1 MARLGIGGPPQRHRL
16 LKGRVCLKLPA
27 GQHLNLVLAT
37 QGNLLPRM
45 DRGPMNPQRSSQCR
59 LGSVVVDGVLL
70 GHDGYSKTCL
80 TRTVK
85 HDQPRNAYAWPMPD
99 NNSINARIKARIEE
113 MGMQQVELA
122 KRVGVSK
129 TAVSL
134 WINETTK
141 FIRPDHLVKIADAL
155 GLEIRYLITGQGPR
169 LAKHDPPM
177 DFDNQ
182 DMELLRA
189 PPEVKAIFRAILST
203 SHKQT

>member
-1 MARLGIGGPPQRHRL
+1 
-16 LKGRVCLKLPA
+16 
-27 GQHLNLVLAT
+27 
-37 QGNLLPRM
+37 
-45 DRGPMNPQRSSQCR
+45 
-59 LGSVVVDGVLL
+59 
-70 GHDGYSKTCL
+70 
-80 TRTVK
+80 
-85 HDQPRNAYAWPMPD
+85 MPY

-141 FIRPDHLVKIADAL
+141 FIRPEHLVKIADAL

-169 LAKHDPPM
+169 LAKNDPPI

-203 SHKQT
+203 THKQP